1 MKVEPN
7 WAIFVSRSKVE
18 WFFGNPDN
26 EFLTFIL
33 NFLTGL
39 GNIASE
45 IFVGENSVA
54 SIEFDRQQHSGIKS
68 AEIFVV
74 SLLNQFFFICSD
86 PAVTMKLIA
95 ATEGLPQIME
105 EQISAVLVGQAS
117 VLFAHSISEAKSEKD
132 RELIEK
138 HFQNIILDINQKHSP
153 KIATIVSQSSANFS
167 MLSFQELLMLHY
179 AIRKNRFLTD
189 HRDPEG
195 WVLVSDLSGGELPFS
210 WNVQSDVVLA
220 GYLAVII
227 GFIETLFQSKP
238 KQLVFGSHEIQR
250 LSFIIGEEYFMAI
263 DSSFSYLSQDPE
275 FIPSFRSISEN
286 VMNDLCLQLKQL
298 IIQESLEYASIIIDD
313 LDFYTLLD
321 SFQVFST
328 PSNLSDNETKH
339 KMWFQLLSKRY

>member
-18 WFFGNPDN
+18 WSFGNPDN

-54 SIEFDRQQHSGIKS
+54 SIEFDRQQHSGIQS

-86 PAVTMKLIA
+86 PAITMKLIA

-105 EQISAVLVGQAS
+105 EQIAAVLVGQAS
-117 VLFAHSISEAKSEKD
+117 VLYAHSISEAKSEQD

-138 HFQNIILDINQKHSP
+138 HFQNIILDINQNHSD
-153 KIATIVSQSSANFS
+153 KIAMIVSQSSTNFS
-167 MLSFQELLMLHY
+167 VLSFQELLMLHY

-189 HRDPEG
+189 QRAPEG
-195 WVLVSDLSGGELPFS
+195 WVLISDLSGGELPFS
-210 WNVQSDVVLA
+210 WNVESDVVLA

-227 GFIETLFQSKP
+227 GFIETLFKSKP
-238 KQLVFGSHEIQR
+238 RQLVFGSHEIQR
-250 LSFIIGEEYFMAI
+250 LAFIIGERYFMAI
-263 DSSFSYLSQDPE
+263 DSSFSFLSQDAD
-275 FIPSFRSISEN
+275 FIPSFQSISDN
-286 VMNDLCLQLKQL
+286 VMNDLRLHLKQAA
-298 IIQESLEYASIIIDD
+298 IQESLEYACTIVDK
-313 LDFYTLLD
+313 LDFDALLD

-328 PSNLSDNETKH
+328 TSILSKNETKL
-339 KMWFQLLSKRY
+339 KMWRQLLSKQN